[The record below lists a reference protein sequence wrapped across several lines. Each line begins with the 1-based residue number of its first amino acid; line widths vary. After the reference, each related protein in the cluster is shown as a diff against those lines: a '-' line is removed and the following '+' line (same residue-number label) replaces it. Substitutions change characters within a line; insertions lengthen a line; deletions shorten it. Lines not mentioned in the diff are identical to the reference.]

1 VNKKVLITGG
11 AGFIGYFLASSLSE
25 ENYSVVILDNFL
37 RGNKDNLLNKLIS
50 KNNVQFINANCMDF
64 LSVMKIDKDFDYIIH
79 LAAII
84 GVKHVN
90 NNPYSVL
97 ENNVLI
103 LNNIIKLSK
112 AQKNLS
118 RFLFASTSEVYSGT
132 LENFGMQ
139 IPTPEDTS
147 LSINCLERKRTTY
160 MLSKIY
166 GEAMCMH
173 SGLPYTIF
181 RPHNIY
187 GPRMGMSHVIPE
199 QLKKAFEASNGSVMS
214 IASAEQSRCFCFI
227 DDAIEILKRIIVNE
241 SCINKTLNL
250 GVQTPEISIEE
261 LIQLCWKVVGK
272 NFIIKKVE
280 NTIGSPMR
288 RAPNME
294 KTKNLIGQVNE
305 TDLETG
311 IKKTYDWYLSNVFQT
326 KKY

>member
-1 VNKKVLITGG
+1 MNKKVLITGG